1 MAAIITAITDVT
13 SVVEG
18 VFTVIVGNPLLL
30 FFTAASLVTVGVT
43 VFKRIKGAAR

>member
-1 MAAIITAITDVT
+1 MTAIISAITEVT

-30 FFTAASLVTVGVT
+30 FFTASSLVISGVT
-43 VFKRIKGAAR
+43 VFRRLKAAAR

>member
-1 MAAIITAITDVT
+1 MTAIISAITEVT

-30 FFTAASLVTVGVT
+30 FFTASSLVISGVA
-43 VFKRIKGAAR
+43 VFKRLKSEAR

>member
-1 MAAIITAITDVT
+1 MTAIISAITEVT

-30 FFTAASLVTVGVT
+30 FFTASSLVISGVT
-43 VFKRIKGAAR
+43 VFKRLKSAAR